1 MSAAVRAG
9 TPSSA
14 DIADVTLPNGMR
26 ALLLENHAA
35 PSVVCD
41 GFLRGGTIRDPVD
54 LPGLAAFSADLLER
68 GTAGHDFASLSD
80 TLESI
85 GAEVGLGANRH
96 TLGFDAK
103 CLAEDLPLVLGLLT
117 EMLAEP
123 TFPTEQVETVR
134 GQILTGLRQ
143 RMDDTRYRAARA
155 FREVAYGPHH
165 PYGRPA
171 EGTSDSVQALG
182 REELAAFHTSH
193 SSPAGGCIV
202 LVGDFDTAS
211 AIDLLGSTIGSWIPP
226 EPAGGCPPDTLAG
239 PAPQSTGLV
248 RESVTM
254 PGKTQSDLIVG
265 TPAIPRSHP
274 DWYAAAVANTALGVF
289 GLMGR
294 LGENVRDRRGLAYY
308 AFSRLTGGLGPGAWM
323 AMAGINPA
331 NVDEAADA
339 ILFEMRRMR
348 DEPVPADELADV
360 KAYLTGSLP
369 VRLETNEGL
378 AHSLSDMALY
388 DLGLD
393 YLVRY
398 PELIEGVTQDQM
410 QRAVATHLH
419 PDQSFVVVA
428 GPG

>member
-1 MSAAVRAG
+1 
-9 TPSSA
+9 
-14 DIADVTLPNGMR
+14 MR

-41 GFLRGGTIRDPVD
+41 GFLRGGTVQDPIE

-68 GTAGHDFASLSD
+68 GTAGHDFAQLSD
-80 TLESI
+80 TLEAI

-117 EMLAEP
+117 EMLSEP
-123 TFPTEQVETVR
+123 TFAENQVETVR
-134 GQILTGLRQ
+134 GQVLTGLRQ

-155 FREVAYGPHH
+155 FREAAYGPTH

-171 EGTSDSVQALG
+171 EGTPESVQTMSRDA
-182 REELAAFHTSH
+182 LAAFHGAN
-193 SSPAGGCIV
+193 SSPAGGCVV
-202 LVGDFDTAS
+202 LVGDFDTPA
-211 AIDLLGSTIGSWIPP
+211 AIELLEGTLGSWNPP
-226 EPAGGCPPDTLAG
+226 EPAGGWPAHLIAG
-239 PAPQSTGLV
+239 PAPDVNGTV
-248 RESVTM
+248 RETVAM
-254 PGKTQSDLIVG
+254 AGQTQSDLIVG
-265 TPAIPRSHP
+265 SPSIPRSHP
-274 DWYAAAVANTALGVF
+274 DWYAAAVGNTALGVF

-323 AMAGINPA
+323 AMAGINPV
-331 NVDEAADA
+331 NVDEAAEA

-360 KAYLTGSLP
+360 KAYMTGSLP

-378 AHSLSDMALY
+378 AHSLSDIALY
-388 DLGLD
+388 GLGLD

-398 PELIEGVTQDQM
+398 PHLIEAVTAEQIQA
-410 QRAVATHLH
+410 AVATHLH
-419 PDQSFVVVA
+419 PDRSFVVAA